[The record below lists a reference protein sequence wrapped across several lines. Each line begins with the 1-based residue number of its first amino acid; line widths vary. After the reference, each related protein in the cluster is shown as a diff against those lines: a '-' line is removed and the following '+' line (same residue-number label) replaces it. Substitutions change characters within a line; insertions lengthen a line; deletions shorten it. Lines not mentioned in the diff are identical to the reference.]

1 MRKFGERKTIASLHN
16 ELGAIRMD
24 KRERVKD
31 FNQIFLN
38 VLIKFPHDVTLAQ
51 SLAIEYYT
59 TALTPSIGMFVK

>member
-1 MRKFGERKTIASLHN
+1 LEKEKQLSLHN
-16 ELGAIRMD
+16 ELGAIIMD

-38 VLIKFPHDVTLAQ
+38 VLIKFPHDVALAQ